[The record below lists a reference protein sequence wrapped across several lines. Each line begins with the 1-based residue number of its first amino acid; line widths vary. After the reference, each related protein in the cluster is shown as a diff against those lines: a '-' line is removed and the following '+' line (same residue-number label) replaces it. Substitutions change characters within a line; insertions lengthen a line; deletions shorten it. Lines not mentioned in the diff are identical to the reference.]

1 MKPVCFLA
9 NWGAVNRRE
18 AYLTGTRHQNLWDLS
33 MPILPNEKKALNAL
47 KIGLYKRYEL
57 IDLKIYG
64 SKAKGFDT
72 PESDLDVMVV
82 LKNLTPLIES
92 EIDDLIFE
100 INIENDCL
108 ITAIFFDQEELE
120 VGPLSESPIY
130 KKITQEGISL

>member
-1 MKPVCFLA
+1 
-9 NWGAVNRRE
+9 
-18 AYLTGTRHQNLWDLS
+18 

-47 KIGLYKRYEL
+47 NIELNKRYEL
-57 IDLKIYG
+57 LDLKIFG
-64 SKAKGFDT
+64 SKAKGLDT

-82 LKNLTPLIES
+82 LKNLTPKIES

-120 VGPLSESPIY
+120 VGPLAESPIY
-130 KKITQEGISL
+130 KKISKEGIAL

>member
-1 MKPVCFLA
+1 
-9 NWGAVNRRE
+9 
-18 AYLTGTRHQNLWDLS
+18 
-33 MPILPNEKKALNAL
+33 MPILPNESKALNSL
-47 KIGLYKRYEL
+47 KIELNKRYEL
-57 IDLKIYG
+57 LDLKIYG
-64 SKAKGFDT
+64 SKAKGLDT
-72 PESDLDVMVV
+72 PNSDLDVMVV

-130 KKITQEGISL
+130 RKISQEGIVF

>member
-1 MKPVCFLA
+1 
-9 NWGAVNRRE
+9 
-18 AYLTGTRHQNLWDLS
+18 
-33 MPILPNEKKALNAL
+33 MPIFPNEKKALNAL

-57 IDLKIYG
+57 LDLKIYG

-130 KKITQEGISL
+130 KKITQEGIAL

>member
-1 MKPVCFLA
+1 
-9 NWGAVNRRE
+9 
-18 AYLTGTRHQNLWDLS
+18 

-47 KIGLYKRYEL
+47 NIELNKRYEL
-57 IDLKIYG
+57 LDLKIFG
-64 SKAKGFDT
+64 SKGKGLDT

-82 LKNLTPLIES
+82 LKNLTPKIES

-130 KKITQEGISL
+130 

>member
-1 MKPVCFLA
+1 
-9 NWGAVNRRE
+9 
-18 AYLTGTRHQNLWDLS
+18 

-57 IDLKIYG
+57 LDLKIYG

-108 ITAIFFDQEELE
+108 ITAIYFDQEELE

-130 KKITQEGISL
+130 KKITQEGIAL

>member
-1 MKPVCFLA
+1 
-9 NWGAVNRRE
+9 
-18 AYLTGTRHQNLWDLS
+18 

-47 KIGLYKRYEL
+47 KNGLYKRYEL
-57 IDLKIYG
+57 LDLKIYG

-130 KKITQEGISL
+130 KKITQEGIAL

>member
-1 MKPVCFLA
+1 
-9 NWGAVNRRE
+9 
-18 AYLTGTRHQNLWDLS
+18 

-47 KIGLYKRYEL
+47 KIELNKRYEL
-57 IDLKIYG
+57 LDLRIFG
-64 SKAKGFDT
+64 SKTKDLDT

-82 LKNLTPLIES
+82 LKNLSPSLES

-108 ITAIFFDQEELE
+108 ITAIFFSQEELE

-130 KKITQEGISL
+130 RKISKEGIAI